1 MPDLVWYT
9 QRGTQ
14 EAGHGERASIG
25 AGSVPFLD
33 PAPETKTIYFAA
45 LKRAIQALE
54 EKRFYDFARMY
65 LETRG

>member
-1 MPDLVWYT
+1 MKKQALARV
-9 QRGTQ
+9 RF
-14 EAGHGERASIG
+14 
-25 AGSVPFLD
+25 PFLD
-33 PAPETKTIYFAA
+33 SAPETKTIYFAA